1 MTFEIIPTGHALGA
15 EIRGVDL
22 GADLDG
28 ESFGAIRATWHEHLV
43 LLFRGQS
50 LAAGDLAAFA
60 RGFGELDRVPAWDDA
75 HPPGEPDLLVIS
87 NVERDGRPIGVL
99 GSGEAEWHTD
109 MSYIERPPTASVLYA
124 LEVPESGGDTGFLNM
139 YAALDE
145 LPGELRAAIDGRV
158 LNHDSSYDST
168 GSLRPGAAPVSDLSQ
183 APGARHP
190 MVRSHP
196 EAGRQALYLGRRNNA
211 YVVGLSHADSEA
223 LLDALWAHAT
233 RADYAWAQEW
243 RPGDVLMWDNRCT
256 MHRRTAFDPDARRIM
271 YRAQIKGEKPV

>member
-22 GADLDG
+22 AGDLDDASVG
-28 ESFGAIRATWHEHLV
+28 SIRAAWREHLV
-43 LLFRGQS
+43 LLFRGQTLEARA
-50 LAAGDLAAFA
+50 LAALA
-60 RGFGELDRVPAWDDA
+60 RRFGELDRVPGWDDA

-87 NVERDGRPIGVL
+87 NVERDGKPIGVL

-109 MSYIERPPTASVLYA
+109 MSYIECPPTASLLYA
-124 LEVPESGGDTGFLNM
+124 LEVPDSGGDTGFLNM

-158 LNHDSSYDST
+158 LNHASSYDST
-168 GSLRPGAAPVSDLSQ
+168 GSLRPGATPVSDPGQ

-190 MVRSHP
+190 LVRNHP
-196 EAGRQALYLGRRNNA
+196 EAERQALYLGRRNNA
-211 YVVGLSHADSEA
+211 YVVGLSVADSEA

-233 RADYAWAQEW
+233 RADHAWAQKW

-256 MHRRTAFDPDARRIM
+256 MHRRAAFDPGARRIM
-271 YRAQIKGEKPV
+271 YRAQIKGDVPV

>member
-1 MTFEIIPTGHALGA
+1 MTIETIPTGHALGA

-22 GADLDG
+22 AGNLDDA
-28 ESFGAIRATWHEHLV
+28 SFGAIRAAWHEHLV
-43 LLFRGQS
+43 LLFRGQN
-50 LAAGDLAAFA
+50 LEARDLAALA
-60 RGFGELDRVPAWDDA
+60 RRFGELDRVPGWDDA

-87 NVERDGRPIGVL
+87 NVEQDGRPIGVL
-99 GSGEAEWHTD
+99 GSDEAEWHTD
-109 MSYIERPPTASVLYA
+109 MSYIEHPPAASVLYA
-124 LEVPESGGDTGFLNM
+124 LEVPDSGGDTGFLNM

-145 LPGELRAAIDGRV
+145 LPGELRAAIDGRM

-168 GSLRPGAAPVSDLSQ
+168 GSLRPGATPVSDPGQ

-190 MVRSHP
+190 MVRNHP
-196 EAGRQALYLGRRNNA
+196 EAARQALYLGRRNNA
-211 YVVGLSHADSEA
+211 YVVGLSVADSEA

-243 RPGDVLMWDNRCT
+243 RPGDVLLWDNRCT
-256 MHRRTAFDPDARRIM
+256 MHRRTAFDAGARRIM

>member
-22 GADLDG
+22 AGDLDDARF
-28 ESFGAIRATWHEHLV
+28 SAIRAAWREHLV
-43 LLFRGQS
+43 LLFRGQTLEARA
-50 LAAGDLAAFA
+50 LAALA
-60 RGFGELDRVPAWDDA
+60 RRFGELDRVPGWDDA

-87 NVERDGRPIGVL
+87 NVERDGKPIGVL

-109 MSYIERPPTASVLYA
+109 MSYIECPPTASLLYA
-124 LEVPESGGDTGFLNM
+124 LEVPDSGGDTGFLNM

-158 LNHDSSYDST
+158 LNHASSYDST
-168 GSLRPGAAPVSDLSQ
+168 GSLRPGATPVSDPGQ

-190 MVRSHP
+190 LVRNHP
-196 EAGRQALYLGRRNNA
+196 EAERQALYLGRRNNA
-211 YVVGLSHADSEA
+211 YVVGLSVADSEA

-233 RADYAWAQEW
+233 RADHAWAQKW

-256 MHRRTAFDPDARRIM
+256 MHRRAAFDPGARRIM
-271 YRAQIKGEKPV
+271 YRAQIKGDVPV